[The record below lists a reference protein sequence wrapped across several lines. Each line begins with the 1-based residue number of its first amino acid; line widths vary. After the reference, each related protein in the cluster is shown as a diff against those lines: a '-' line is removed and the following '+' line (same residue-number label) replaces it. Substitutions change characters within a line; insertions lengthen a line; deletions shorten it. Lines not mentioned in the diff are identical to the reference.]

1 MMKRFV
7 VQNILK
13 NKGQD
18 VIAKEWINR
27 IMWFFEKVRMGTTNI
42 NEICKYSLILNVRI
56 FSYLEDR
63 TENVLMENNVSTLL
77 MSVQAFF

>member
-1 MMKRFV
+1 MLKRFV

-42 NEICKYSLILNVRI
+42 NEICKYSLFLNVRI

>member
-1 MMKRFV
+1 
-7 VQNILK
+7 
-13 NKGQD
+13 
-18 VIAKEWINR
+18 
-27 IMWFFEKVRMGTTNI
+27 MGTTNI
-42 NEICKYSLILNVRI
+42 NEICKYSLFLNVRI